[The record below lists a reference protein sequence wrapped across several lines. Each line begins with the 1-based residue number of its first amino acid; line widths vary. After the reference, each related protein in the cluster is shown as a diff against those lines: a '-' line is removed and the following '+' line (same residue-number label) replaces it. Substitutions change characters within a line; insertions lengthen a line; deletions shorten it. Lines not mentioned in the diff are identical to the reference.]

1 MKTMEATISELEMLL
16 AMQESYFEH
25 LITLGLLLEETGKP
39 EKALDIYKKGI
50 QKAEKAKTEIS
61 YTMLGLLD

>member
-1 MKTMEATISELEMLL
+1 METKDATISELEMLL

-39 EKALDIYKKGI
+39 EKAMDLYKKGI
-50 QKAEKAKTEIS
+50 LKADKAKTEIS